1 MAFLPATVWSQGPA
15 ALAVPNPFDELGG
28 FVADR
33 IVDSVRALL
42 RALAEDFLANLAA
55 PVARY
60 VLHTPDL
67 MAEATLRQ
75 YWLVALSCLLAVAG
89 LMMAIAGTAMIPG
102 ATTRVSL
109 AAREVVGVRLV
120 GCVLTAAVSLPLIA
134 LEVGLANRL
143 VDTLIPAGFSS
154 GDNPLWSALTAAVR
168 GDAAAGLA
176 LLVTTVVGVALLVGL
191 VVLGLARWATLWL
204 LVVCGP
210 FFMGFAMLPNG
221 AGMAR
226 VWWRLQLAAAFL
238 PIGHAVLL
246 GTYVAMFTSEQSGLV
261 GALSGVAVLALMTKL
276 PGWAAGIAIGIE
288 AGEITHRLRR
298 GARPVRAVATRTVSV
313 VSGGGASSAA
323 ASSGQARAAYQGRP
337 PSTAPGFV
345 GSRPSSVG
353 SRPGS
358 VGSRPGG
365 APGGPPA
372 GGGRPAPRP
381 R

>member
-1 MAFLPATVWSQGPA
+1 MAFLPATDWSEGSA
-15 ALAVPNPFDELGG
+15 ALAVPNPFDEIGG

-33 IVDSVRALL
+33 VVDSVRALL
-42 RALAEDFLANLAA
+42 RALAEDFLAELAA

-67 MAEATLRQ
+67 MAEETLRQ
-75 YWLVALSCLLAVAG
+75 FWLVALSCLVAVAG
-89 LMMAIAGTAMIPG
+89 LMLAIAGTAMIPG
-102 ATTRVSL
+102 TTTRLSL
-109 AAREVVGVRLV
+109 AAREAVGVRLV
-120 GCVLTAAVSLPLIA
+120 ASVVTAAVSLPLIA

-143 VDTLIPAGFSS
+143 VDTIIPAGFSS
-154 GDNPLWSALTAAVR
+154 GHNPLWSALTAAVK

-226 VWWRLQLAAAFL
+226 VWWRLQLAAVFL

-246 GTYVAMFTSEQSGLV
+246 GTYVAMFTSEKSGLV

-298 GARPVRAVATRTVSV
+298 GARPVRTVATRAVTVV
-313 VSGGGASSAA
+313 AGAPSGGA

-337 PSTAPGFV
+337 PSSAPGSA
-345 GSRPSSVG
+345 GSRPSSAA

-358 VGSRPGG
+358 AGSRTGG
-365 APGGPPA
+365 TPGGPPA